1 MRSQVNS
8 RHAIVASLLI
18 MSLAGCG
25 KPSYDLTGKYKAG
38 DILRDELHFSMP
50 AGRLIAKAKGG
61 AVEGKAS
68 FDGHTVR
75 EVTVLAIDRKGQP
88 TKFKV
93 SHLVDQ
99 FTMRLEAPGD
109 KPEET
114 TESGMLQGE
123 SIIFEMVAGEWN
135 KTLFGKQPTPEQA
148 KELQDCDNPLE
159 EDLIPKGPVKLGS
172 SWMARDSA
180 LRKYIGSG
188 LHNLRGS
195 MSVEFNG
202 VVERDGQQCALI
214 AGDLDVEGT
223 GLDPDSRENHVS
235 MSAHLTIHRSLK
247 SFCDSTSGEGMM
259 KIETETVAEGTSVR
273 VTINGPLTLKQEQ
286 SRL

>member
-172 SWMARDSA
+172 SWMGPGLGLAEVHRVGTPQPPRQHVRRVQRCRGARWAAMRPNSW
-180 LRKYIGSG
+180 
-188 LHNLRGS
+188 
-195 MSVEFNG
+195 
-202 VVERDGQQCALI
+202 
-214 AGDLDVEGT
+214 
-223 GLDPDSRENHVS
+223 
-235 MSAHLTIHRSLK
+235 
-247 SFCDSTSGEGMM
+247 
-259 KIETETVAEGTSVR
+259 
-273 VTINGPLTLKQEQ
+273 
-286 SRL
+286 RLGR